1 MPRLNE
7 WLIQVLQVGTVLV
20 FGPLVT
26 GVVARLEAVV
36 QQRHGPRLLQP
47 YYDIAKLFRKE
58 TVLPESAGP
67 VFRIAPYAS
76 FAAYLTVPLLIPVLT
91 TFPLQLGYMGDIL
104 GGGFLLGMAS
114 FAVSLA
120 AIDSGS
126 PYAQLGSSRLR
137 SFGALAEPTVIFVV
151 FTVALITQTD
161 LPYALVGT
169 LRSSSVEV
177 LRPAH
182 LLAAT
187 AFFMVVLAETGRVPL
202 ENHGSTL
209 EFGMIEEARV
219 IEHSGPGFALL
230 KWGSSMKQ
238 LILYV
243 IFGNVLV
250 APWGLAADPRLD
262 HVLLAVGVL
271 LAKALGIGLVIV
283 AIESS
288 FAKLR
293 LYKIPEFTVAGFL
306 LAVLAVITFVFQ
318 REFGGPLTV
327 FGAFAGVVAVVVLL
341 LAFAMLRSQDVW
353 EQLGLYAFG
362 SAAVAVLA
370 FAAASTAH
378 GGGDLYALGAA
389 TIAFKALVVPLGI
402 GFILRTLDVDVRIPS
417 LLRAPSTVLVGIGL
431 AAFSFVALSHLHLHV
446 ADSSL
451 PLSALAVSVAV
462 VLVAFLLMIV
472 RPYAPSQLL
481 GFLVL
486 ENGVTLASLV
496 IAPSL
501 PLILALLLL
510 FDVLVGVL
518 VFGVLVQYLGLQRTS
533 VTTDILQ
540 RLRG

>member
-1 MPRLNE
+1 MPRLND

-26 GVVARLEAVV
+26 GVIARLEAII
-36 QQRHGPRLLQP
+36 QQRRGPRLLQP

-58 TVLPESAGP
+58 TVLPEGAGP
-67 VFRIAPYAS
+67 IFRAAPYVS

-104 GGGFLLGMAS
+104 GGGFVLGLAS
-114 FAVSLA
+114 FTVSLA

-137 SFGALAEPTVIFVV
+137 SFGALAEPTVLMVV
-151 FTVALITQTD
+151 FTVALITRTD
-161 LPYALVGT
+161 LPYALVAT
-169 LRSSSVEV
+169 LKGSAVEV

-238 LILYV
+238 LILFV
-243 IFGNVLV
+243 ILGNVFI
-250 APWGLAADPRLD
+250 APWGLAADPRLG
-262 HVLLAVGVL
+262 HVLLAIGL
-271 LAKALGIGLVIV
+271 LLTKALVIGLVIV

-293 LYKIPEFTVAGFL
+293 LYKIPEFTVASFL

-318 REFGGPLTV
+318 REFGGHLTV
-327 FGAFAGVVAVVVLL
+327 FAAFASVIAVAALL
-341 LAFAMLRSQDVW
+341 LGFGMLRSQDVW
-353 EQLGLYAFG
+353 EQLSLYGFG
-362 SAAVAVLA
+362 SALVAVLA
-370 FAAASTAH
+370 FAAAVSTH
-378 GGGDLYALGAA
+378 NGDLFAVGAV
-389 TIAFKALVVPLGI
+389 TIAFKALAVPVGI
-402 GFILRTLDVDVRIPS
+402 GFIIRTLDVQVNVPS
-417 LLRAPSTVLVGIGL
+417 IIRAPSAVLLGMIL
-431 AAFSFVALSHLHLHV
+431 AAFAFLTLSQLQLHV
-446 ADSSL
+446 SGSL

-462 VLVAFLLMIV
+462 VLVAMLLIIV

-481 GFLVL
+481 GFLAL

-510 FDVLVGVL
+510 FDVLIGVI
-518 VFGVLVQYLGLQRTS
+518 VFVVLVQYFGLQRTA

>member
-1 MPRLNE
+1 MPKLND
-7 WLIQVLQVGTVLV
+7 WLIQVLQVGSVLV

-26 GVVARLEAVV
+26 GVIARLEAIV
-36 QQRHGPRLLQP
+36 QQRRGPRLLQP
-47 YYDIAKLFRKE
+47 YYDIAKLLRKE

-67 VFRIAPYAS
+67 VFRTAPYVS

-104 GGGFLLGMAS
+104 GGGFVLGLAS

-151 FTVALITQTD
+151 FTVALITRTD
-161 LPYALVGT
+161 LPYALVAT
-169 LRSSSVEV
+169 LRSSAVDV

-219 IEHSGPGFALL
+219 IEHSGPGLALL
-230 KWGSSMKQ
+230 RWGASMKQ

-243 IFGNVLV
+243 LFANVFLV
-250 APWGLAADPRLD
+250 PWGLAADPRLD
-262 HVLLAVGVL
+262 HVLLAIGLL

-293 LYKIPEFTVAGFL
+293 LYKIPEFTVASFL

-318 REFGGPLTV
+318 REFGGHLTV
-327 FGAFAGVVAVVVLL
+327 FGAFASVVAVVMLL
-341 LAFAMLRSQDVW
+341 LEFGMLRSQDVW
-353 EQLGLYAFG
+353 EQLGLYALG
-362 SAAVAVLA
+362 SAAVAALA
-370 FAAASTAH
+370 FAAAATSS
-378 GGGDLYALGAA
+378 GGSDLFVLGAV
-389 TIAFKALVVPLGI
+389 TIAFKALVIPLAV
-402 GFILRTLDVDVRIPS
+402 GFILRTLDVDLRLPS
-417 LLRAPSTVLVGIGL
+417 RLRAPSAVLLGIVLSSFAFLALTGL
-431 AAFSFVALSHLHLHV
+431 KLQAPG
-446 ADSSL
+446 SL
-451 PLSALAVSVAV
+451 PLAALPIAVAA
-462 VLVAFLLMIV
+462 VLVALLLMVV
-472 RPYAPSQLL
+472 RPYAVSELI
-481 GFLVL
+481 GFLAL

-496 IAPSL
+496 IAPSM

-510 FDVLVGVL
+510 FDVFVGLL
-518 VFGVLVQYLGLQRTS
+518 VFVVLVQYLGLQRATI
-533 VTTDILQ
+533 TTDILQ

>member
-1 MPRLNE
+1 MPYLDD
-7 WLIQVLQVGTVLV
+7 WLMQIFQVGTILV

-26 GVVARLEAVV
+26 GVIARLEAIV
-36 QQRHGPRLLQP
+36 QQRRGPRLLQP

-58 TVLPESAGP
+58 TVLPDDAGP
-67 VFRIAPYAS
+67 VFRAAPYVS

-91 TFPLQLGYMGDIL
+91 TFPLELGYMGDIL
-104 GGGFLLGMAS
+104 GGGFVLGLAS

-151 FTVALITQTD
+151 FTVALITATD
-161 LPYALVGT
+161 LPYALVET
-169 LRSSSVEV
+169 LKSSAIQV

-182 LLAAT
+182 LLAAA
-187 AFFMVVLAETGRVPL
+187 AFAMVVLAETGRIPL

-219 IEHSGPGFALL
+219 LEHSGPGFALL
-230 KWGSSMKQ
+230 RWGSSMKQ
-238 LILYV
+238 LILYTL
-243 IFGNVLV
+243 FANVFLV
-250 APWGLAADPRLD
+250 PWGLAADSRLD
-262 HVLLAVGVL
+262 HVLIAVGLL
-271 LAKALGIGLVIV
+271 LAKALGIGLGIV
-283 AIESS
+283 VIESS

-293 LYKIPEFTVAGFL
+293 LYKIPEFTVASFL
-306 LAVLAVITFVFQ
+306 LAVLAVVTFVFE
-318 REFGGPLTV
+318 RDFGGRLTV
-327 FGAFAGVVAVVVLL
+327 FGAVASVVAVVVLL
-341 LAFAMLRSQDVW
+341 LAFGMLRSQDVW

-362 SAAVAVLA
+362 SVAVAVLA
-370 FAAASTAH
+370 FAAAASS
-378 GGGDLYALGAA
+378 GGGDLYALGAV
-389 TIAFKALVVPLGI
+389 TIAFKALAVPLGI
-402 GFILRTLDVDVRIPS
+402 ALILRTLEVDVRVQS
-417 LLRAPSTVLVGIGL
+417 VLRAPSAVLLGIVL
-431 AAFSFVALSHLHLHV
+431 AAFSFFALSRLNLE
-446 ADSSL
+446 ASGTL

-462 VLVAFLLMIV
+462 VLLAFLLMIL

-518 VFGVLVQYLGLQRTS
+518 VFGVLVQYFGLQRTA

>member
-26 GVVARLEAVV
+26 GVIARLEAIV
-36 QQRHGPRLLQP
+36 QQRRGPRVLQP
-47 YYDIAKLFRKE
+47 YFDIAKLFRKE
-58 TVLPESAGP
+58 TVLPEGAGP
-67 VFRIAPYAS
+67 VFRAAPYVA

-104 GGGFLLGMAS
+104 GGGFILGLAS

-126 PYAQLGSSRLR
+126 PYAQLGSSRMR
-137 SFGALAEPTVIFVV
+137 SFGALAEPTVIMVI
-151 FTVALITQTD
+151 FTVALITRTD
-161 LPYALVGT
+161 LPYALVAT
-169 LRSSSVEV
+169 LKGSAVEV
-177 LRPAH
+177 LRPSH
-182 LLAAT
+182 LLAAV
-187 AFFMVVLAETGRVPL
+187 AFFMVVVAETGRIPL

-243 IFGNVLV
+243 IFANVFV

-262 HVLLAVGVL
+262 HVLLAIGL
-271 LAKALGIGLVIV
+271 LLVKALGIGLIVV

-293 LYKIPEFTVAGFL
+293 LYKIPEFTVASFL

-318 REFGGPLTV
+318 HEFGGRLTV
-327 FGAFAGVVAVVVLL
+327 FGAFASVVAVTVLL
-341 LAFAMLRSQDVW
+341 LEFGMLRSQGVW
-353 EQLGLYAFG
+353 EQLSLYAFA
-362 SAAVAVLA
+362 SAAVGALA
-370 FAAASTAH
+370 FAAAASS
-378 GGGDLYALGAA
+378 GNGDLYALGAV
-389 TIAFKALVVPLGI
+389 TIGFKALVVPLGI
-402 GFILRTLDVDVRIPS
+402 AFILRTLDVDLRVPS
-417 LLRAPSTVLVGIGL
+417 VIRAPSAVLLGMAL
-431 AAFSFVALSHLHLHV
+431 AAFAFLMLSQLKVHV
-446 ADSSL
+446 SGTL
-451 PLSALAVSVAV
+451 PVSALAVAVAV

-472 RPYAPSQLL
+472 RPFAPSQLL
-481 GFLVL
+481 GFLAL

-518 VFGVLVQYLGLQRTS
+518 VFVVLVQYFGLQRTA